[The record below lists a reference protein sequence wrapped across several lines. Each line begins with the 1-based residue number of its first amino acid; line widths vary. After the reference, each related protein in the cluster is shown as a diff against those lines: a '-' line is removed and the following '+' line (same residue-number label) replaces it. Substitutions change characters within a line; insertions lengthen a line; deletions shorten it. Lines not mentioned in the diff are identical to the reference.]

1 MDSYRIVGRNHNS
14 NGFRVSHNFRSRKM
28 DTAIVYGIVSF
39 VGMVILMVTT
49 LCLITGKE
57 E

>member
-1 MDSYRIVGRNHNS
+1 
-14 NGFRVSHNFRSRKM
+14 M